1 MTMEIR
7 LPGLSR
13 RDDIESGAN
22 YTAPR
27 FPSLYWP
34 PQNFPYTLQ
43 NIGDIW
49 RFTFLW
55 TIIIYAIF
63 HLGATGIAFLMQVG
77 KRRSNWKYMW
87 VVPIVYGLVAGFQAM
102 FAGSVVSLV

>member
-1 MTMEIR
+1 MEAW
-7 LPGLSR
+7 LPGLVR
-13 RDDIESGAN
+13 RDDFETPAN
-22 YTAPR
+22 YTVPH

-34 PQNFPYTLQ
+34 PHHFSYTLR

-87 VVPIVYGLVAGFQAM
+87 VVPIVYGFVAGFQAM
-102 FAGSVVSLV
+102 FAGSVVGLV

>member
-1 MTMEIR
+1 MEIR
-7 LPGLSR
+7 LPGLSP
-13 RDDIESGAN
+13 RDNFTTPAH

-34 PQNFPYTLQ
+34 PLDFTYTLVY
-43 NIGDIW
+43 IGDIW

-63 HLGATGIAFLMQVG
+63 HLGATGIALAMQVG
-77 KRRSNWKYMW
+77 KTRSNWKYMW

-102 FAGSVVSLV
+102 FAGTFVGLM